1 MDGVPLKLE
10 IPMNNII
17 TNARGASSIT
27 IQTMVNGKASF
38 TVVLGCTASGKR
50 IPPWSSSSKTTA
62 ITWYSKI
69 PIQYNCSPEQE
80 RLDGQWR
87 DELVAIWIFCKSLEG
102 KEPPGP

>member
-17 TNARGASSIT
+17 TNARGASSVT

-50 IPPWSSSSKTTA
+50 IPPWSSSSKTTT

-69 PIQYNCSPEQE
+69 PIQYNCSPERE
-80 RLDGQWR
+80 R
-87 DELVAIWIFCKSLEG
+87 DELVAIWIFCKSLEV